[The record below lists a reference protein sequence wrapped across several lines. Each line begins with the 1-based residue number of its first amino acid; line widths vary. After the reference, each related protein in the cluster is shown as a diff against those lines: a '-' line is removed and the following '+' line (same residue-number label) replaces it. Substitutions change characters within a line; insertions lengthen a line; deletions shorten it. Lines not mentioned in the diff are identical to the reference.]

1 MSGQDGERLMS
12 PATTEQVKTALTAF
26 PGTAAVA
33 VTEHEDDQG
42 DHYTIA
48 YVAPDGPG
56 LDTADLHAHA
66 RKALPATS
74 LPAAIMIVDQIPLT
88 PGGTPD
94 TTALPAPDLDGLL
107 PYRPPATPRQQLL
120 CDLFAEVLGVTRC
133 GLDNDFFDLGGRSV
147 EAMVLAGRI
156 GTALGI
162 KMSMADLF
170 KAPTAGDLDQRIDH
184 LTATRK

>member
-1 MSGQDGERLMS
+1 MSH
-12 PATTEQVKTALTAF
+12 ATTDQVKTILAAF
-26 PGTAAVA
+26 PGVAAVA
-33 VTEHEDDQG
+33 VTEHHSDDG
-42 DHYTIA
+42 DHYLIG

-56 LDTADLHAHA
+56 LDTAGLHAHA
-66 RKALPATS
+66 RKALPAPD
-74 LPAAIMIVDQIPLT
+74 LPAAIMIVDQIPLA
-88 PGGTPD
+88 PDGTRD

-107 PYRPPATPRQQLL
+107 PYRPPATDRQQLL

-156 GTALGI
+156 GTALGSR
-162 KMSMADLF
+162 MSMADLF
-170 KAPTAGDLDQRIDH
+170 KAPTPADLDSRIDH